1 MAKRYGLVIDL
12 ERCTG
17 CDTCTIACKVENKM
31 EVGSGVRVETVEGTH
46 RDSPVGKYP
55 DLSIYYLPIACMQCD
70 QPPCRDACHAEAIYQ
85 RPDGI
90 VLIDEEKC
98 DGCQECLPACPYQAL
113 VYDPDRNV
121 VRKCNLCFERLDQG
135 FEPFCAL
142 CCGYQAI
149 FWGDLADPESEVSQL
164 IAQRSAYIL
173 KPEEETGPAIY
184 YCPPKER
191 RQAKGTLGL
200 DSKEGIEFPKAS

>member
-17 CDTCTIACKVENKM
+17 CDTCTIACKVENNM
-31 EVGSGVRVETVEGTH
+31 EAISGMRVETVAGSNLETPLGTL
-46 RDSPVGKYP
+46 PN
-55 DLSIYYLPIACMQCD
+55 LSMYYLPIACMHCD
-70 QPPCRDACHAEAIYQ
+70 QPPCRDACRLEAIYQ

-121 VRKCNLCFERLDQG
+121 VRKCSLCFERLDQG

-142 CCGYQAI
+142 CCSYQAI
-149 FWGDLADPESEVSQL
+149 FWGDLADRESGVSQL
-164 IAQRSAYIL
+164 IVQRSAYIL
-173 KPEEETGPAIY
+173 KPEEKGGPAVY

-191 RQAKGTLGL
+191 RQA
-200 DSKEGIEFPKAS
+200 

>member
-149 FWGDLADPESEVSQL
+149 FWGDLADPESGVSQL

-191 RQAKGTLGL
+191 RQA
-200 DSKEGIEFPKAS
+200 